1 MNDFAKRL
9 LACWSVGQYDLDKN
23 CAVTQEIE
31 DLYKK
36 RLRKAK
42 IECYLRLAAA
52 VAIIVYG
59 ALGIKYNTGWY
70 VTWALFTAIVGV
82 NAAMVII
89 LCILRKLVG
98 ELPMSRSGSR
108 SLKWPMIPFGG
119 RSSIL
124 RPQNTSEGYLGR
136 FGGKLAGQN
145 HSILASRVV

>member
-31 DLYKK
+31 ELYKK

-89 LCILRKLVG
+89 LWSCHRVAFFTL
-98 ELPMSRSGSR
+98 
-108 SLKWPMIPFGG
+108 LKEIKQLQLQ
-119 RSSIL
+119 IA
-124 RPQNTSEGYLGR
+124 E
-136 FGGKLAGQN
+136 LAGKESSSEN
-145 HSILASRVV
+145 

>member
-1 MNDFAKRL
+1 MNDFVKRL
-9 LACWSVGQYDLDKN
+9 LACWSGGSYDLDKN
-23 CAVTQEIE
+23 CAVTKEIE

-89 LCILRKLVG
+89 LWTCHRVAFFTL
-98 ELPMSRSGSR
+98 
-108 SLKWPMIPFGG
+108 LKEIKQLQLQ
-119 RSSIL
+119 IA
-124 RPQNTSEGYLGR
+124 E
-136 FGGKLAGQN
+136 LAGKESSSEN
-145 HSILASRVV
+145 

>member
-1 MNDFAKRL
+1 MNDLVKRL

-89 LCILRKLVG
+89 LWSCHRVAFFTL
-98 ELPMSRSGSR
+98 
-108 SLKWPMIPFGG
+108 LKEIKQLQLQ
-119 RSSIL
+119 IA
-124 RPQNTSEGYLGR
+124 E
-136 FGGKLAGQN
+136 LAGKESSSEN
-145 HSILASRVV
+145 